1 MDQVARN
8 PAIKKSRI
16 AFTPPGRCIAA
27 THRREWR
34 TSIMAIAKAI
44 ILSAGKGSRLL
55 PLTVER
61 PKCLIELSGKSLL
74 DWQLDAL
81 QDAGIADIVV
91 VTGFR
96 DDLVDAVA
104 AARSGVR
111 TLFNPF
117 YHVADNLGSV
127 WMAREEFDRDTLL
140 LNGDTLVSPRL
151 LERVL
156 SAEPGPIAVTVDEK
170 ESYDSD
176 DMKVLHEGDRLLR
189 IGKSLPPGSHN
200 AESIG
205 LLAFR
210 GKGPRLFVEQVDAMM
225 RGPDGTSRWYLRAID
240 ALARA
245 GTDIRTVS
253 IRGEEWQEVDFPEDV
268 ESAKALTAAW
278 ASRSSASRSA
288 PRSARG

>member
-1 MDQVARN
+1 M
-8 PAIKKSRI
+8 P
-16 AFTPPGRCIAA
+16 
-27 THRREWR
+27 
-34 TSIMAIAKAI
+34 IAKAI

-55 PLTVER
+55 PLTAER

-74 DWQLDAL
+74 EWQLDAL
-81 QDAGIADIVV
+81 QGAGIADIVV

-111 TLFNPF
+111 TFFNPF

-127 WMAREEFDRDTLL
+127 WMVRAEFDRDTLL
-140 LNGDTLVSPRL
+140 LNGDTLISPRL

-156 SAEPGPIAVTVDEK
+156 AAQAGPIAVTVDEK
-170 ESYDSD
+170 DSYDAD
-176 DMKVLHEGDRLLR
+176 DMKVLRDGDRLLR
-189 IGKSLPPGSHN
+189 IGKALEPGQYN

-210 GKGPRLFVEQVDAMM
+210 GDGGRTFASQVDRMM
-225 RGPDGTSRWYLRAID
+225 RGPDGTRRWYLRAID

-245 GTDIRTVS
+245 GTHVRTVS

-268 ESAKALTAAW
+268 EAAKALTARW
-278 ASRSSASRSA
+278 ASRS
-288 PRSARG
+288 